1 MALTTFYND
10 APRIRGIRQ
19 MAGKLSGKVTI
30 YYAVDFYERSVGVTA
45 WTRVGSKGDMSSLKA
60 ATKSR
65 SFLWG
70 YV

>member
-1 MALTTFYND
+1 
-10 APRIRGIRQ
+10 
-19 MAGKLSGKVTI
+19 MAGKLSGKVTM

-45 WTRVGSKGDMSSLKA
+45 WTQAGSKGDMSSLKA